1 MRIEGERRFAA
12 PRDQVFAALVDP
24 AVVASALPGVREWD
38 ASDPDRWTM
47 SIRVPVPLAPA
58 LRVAVEVLEREA
70 PARARLRGAGGALG
84 GGARVD
90 TSFDL
95 DEPQLGHTLM
105 RWAAEIELSGFLSTL
120 LGATIEPLVRR
131 QAERMLDAIAARV
144 EPQRPEAA

>member
-95 DEPQLGHTLM
+95 DELQLGHTLM

-120 LGATIEPLVRR
+120 LGATIEPLARR